1 MRQITTLAI
10 MQKLALA
17 ASVWALHVGASAQSA
32 QDCQLRLPS
41 EASTNSLAREVLKT
55 NPCTLVPGLKAQSLG
70 EVWKAFMKHGKT
82 GGKRFEDPPRGI
94 PSGTVMVRTEGL
106 TFDMQDKMQEG
117 LISLNIFAG
126 SIKVV
131 ELRKPG
137 AKVVIPVDKLQAG
150 VSYKWQL
157 LTGRNDYWGRM
168 TVLDTH
174 SQDTLRQRL
183 AALAQAD
190 VSPEIRNIYTAAIY
204 DDADLVF
211 DRDRLF
217 SDMTKEK

>member
-1 MRQITTLAI
+1 
-10 MQKLALA
+10 
-17 ASVWALHVGASAQSA
+17 
-32 QDCQLRLPS
+32 LRLLS
-41 EASTNSLAREVLKT
+41 DVATSSLAREIAKT
-55 NPCTLVPGLKAQSLG
+55 NPCTLVPGLKAQSLD

-82 GGKRFEDPPRGI
+82 GGKRFDDPPRGI

-106 TFDMQDKMQEG
+106 TFDLQDKLPEG

-126 SIKVV
+126 SVKVV
-131 ELRKPG
+131 EVRKPG
-137 AKVVIPVDKLQAG
+137 AKLVIPAEKFQAG

-157 LTGRNDYWGRM
+157 LTGRDDYWGRM
-168 TVLDTH
+168 KVLDAE

-183 AALAQAD
+183 AALSKVD

-204 DDADLVF
+204 DDADLIF
-211 DRDRLF
+211 DRDRIF